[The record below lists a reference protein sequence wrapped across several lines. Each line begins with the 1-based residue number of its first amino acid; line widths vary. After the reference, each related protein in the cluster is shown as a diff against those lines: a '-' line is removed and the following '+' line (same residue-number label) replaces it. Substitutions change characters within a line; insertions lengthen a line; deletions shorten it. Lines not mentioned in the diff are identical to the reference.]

1 MEVDRE
7 AGDQD
12 PLVDP
17 DQEALAADEESQYG
31 DEKGREGGLVLTAG
45 LLQRKHRRDLREGR
59 GASDAT
65 RKTT

>member
-17 DQEALAADEESQYG
+17 DQEALAADVENQYG

-45 LLQRKHRRDLREGR
+45 LLQRKHLRDLREGR
-59 GASDAT
+59 GASGAT